1 MNDELNRMNAEKNLL
16 ESSYLKNAK
25 NLNID
30 VKLVNSAVLTQSVN
44 TTQITSQASK
54 QASEQTPALVPR
66 SAKKVPK
73 SLYDIYEVNVAQ
85 LIKQFENLD
94 SK

>member
-1 MNDELNRMNAEKNLL
+1 MDDELNRMNAEKNLL

-44 TTQITSQASK
+44 TTQITSQASIFRVYFL
-54 QASEQTPALVPR
+54 EYLV
-66 SAKKVPK
+66 
-73 SLYDIYEVNVAQ
+73 
-85 LIKQFENLD
+85 
-94 SK
+94 